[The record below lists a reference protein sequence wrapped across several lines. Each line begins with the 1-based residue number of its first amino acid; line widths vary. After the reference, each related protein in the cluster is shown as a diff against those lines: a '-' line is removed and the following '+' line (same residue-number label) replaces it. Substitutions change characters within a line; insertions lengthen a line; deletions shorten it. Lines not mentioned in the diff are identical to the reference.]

1 MLRMYEGYDVL
12 WNFEGEIK
20 NNARAMSQIKL
31 YGGIL
36 QRKAEKHEAGWYKF
50 SGISFS
56 TQ

>member
-20 NNARAMSQIKL
+20 HNARAMSQIKL
-31 YGGIL
+31 YGGL
-36 QRKAEKHEAGWYKF
+36 LLRKAEKHDAGWNKF